1 MPEQLGRLI
10 VIRRRVPSQ
19 NESQYRHW
27 TLYCKEKELWYVL
40 LRAQLTPRRPV
51 DEPVRIILRSLRIRL
66 VDYANLVGGAK
77 PIPDAL
83 KRLGWIKDDSP
94 RWFLCDYYQA
104 VVPKGQER
112 TEIEFVPWA
121 GTEDVPDDL
130 PPN

>member
-1 MPEQLGRLI
+1 MPEQPGRLI

-27 TLYCKEKELWYVL
+27 TLYHKEKELWFVL
-40 LRAQLTPRRPV
+40 LRAQLTPRKPV
-51 DEPVRIILRSLRIRL
+51 AEPVRIILRSLRTRL

-104 VVPKGQER
+104 VVPKDQER

-121 GTEDVPDDL
+121 GPEDVPDDL
-130 PPN
+130 PES